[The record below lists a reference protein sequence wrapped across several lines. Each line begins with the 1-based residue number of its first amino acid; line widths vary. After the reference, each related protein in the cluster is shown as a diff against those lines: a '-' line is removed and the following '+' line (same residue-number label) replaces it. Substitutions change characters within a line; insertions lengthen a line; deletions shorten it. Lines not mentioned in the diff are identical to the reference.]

1 MSIRFAPYIS
11 KYPGSKI
18 YGFHRACNYSGKLTT
33 EFVYSTDND
42 HTIQKRFSINVS
54 LWKEVEKTILV
65 THDRFNVLCRRD
77 LVLENFA
84 DIIKMITEPF
94 TSSIWKTLNISPLLT
109 IHELLWLKVDDVDG
123 RVDHLEKILMQVMEE
138 NKLLQHRVEALEQKG
153 ILYELD

>member
-1 MSIRFAPYIS
+1 MSIRFAPYTS

-18 YGFHRACNYSGKLTT
+18 YGFHRACDYSGNLTT
-33 EFVYSTDND
+33 EFVYYTDN

-65 THDRFNVLCRRD
+65 THDRFNSLCRRD

-84 DIIKMITEPF
+84 DIIKIITEPF
-94 TSSIWKTLNISPLLT
+94 TSSIWKMLNTSPLLT

-123 RVDHLEKILMQVMEE
+123 RVDHLEKMIMQVMEE
-138 NKLLQHRVEALEQKG
+138 NQLLQRRLEMLEQKG